1 MPLSILLHYSTAIV
15 QSLQF
20 IWTKQFPSHTLFNT
34 VLFPACSSDSLS
46 HQTPTTSYDSDLLPV
61 FLISSSWQ
69 WSPKRTLFC
78 SSAPRASSQALSH
91 IFLCIM
97 ACWSIYHTLGILCVA
112 QLFLLLVVWLLG
124 KEADLEKKIQIAS
137 SFFRTTHSTGFSL
150 YGKKWARPL
159 NLWYQVFSAPLQ
171 QMYKIKQIDKPNKLW
186 AVISQSWRI

>member
-46 HQTPTTSYDSDLLPV
+46 HQTPTASYDSDLLPV

-124 KEADLEKKIQIAS
+124 KEADLKKKIQIAS
-137 SFFRTTHSTGFSL
+137 FFFEQHT
-150 YGKKWARPL
+150 A
-159 NLWYQVFSAPLQ
+159 QVFHYVEKSGPDLLIFDIRCFQ
-171 QMYKIKQIDKPNKLW
+171 PHCNRCTKSSK
-186 AVISQSWRI
+186 